1 MAWAALM
8 TADSISGAISSPTL
22 AEADAS
28 RLPRASATA
37 PSVESYD
44 SLTPTGR
51 VPASSPLRV
60 RFSAA
65 GAPGTPDTD
74 EMSSPLGSAPDSDQP
89 APVRPSAR
97 TGSSNSTRIV
107 VSDVALATV
116 MLGAWPS
123 SRCCCRGMVPSAMPR
138 WSAMAAASIVTEPVA
153 SGGAPPG
160 ENVITCTAAPPPDTV
175 DTIRG
180 TPSTVR
186 GP

>member
-37 PSVESYD
+37 PSVASYD

-51 VPASSPLRV
+51 VPASSPFRV

-65 GAPGTPDTD
+65 GAPCTPETD
-74 EMSSPLGSAPDSDQP
+74 EISSPLGSAPNSDQP

-97 TGSSNSTRIV
+97 TGSSNSTSMALV
-107 VSDVALATV
+107 DVALALS

-123 SRCCCRGMVPSAMPR
+123 VRFCCRGMVPSAMPR

-160 ENVITCTAAPPPDTV
+160 ENVITCVSVPPITV
-175 DTIRG
+175 DTVRG
-180 TPSTVR
+180 TPSTVKSL
-186 GP
+186 